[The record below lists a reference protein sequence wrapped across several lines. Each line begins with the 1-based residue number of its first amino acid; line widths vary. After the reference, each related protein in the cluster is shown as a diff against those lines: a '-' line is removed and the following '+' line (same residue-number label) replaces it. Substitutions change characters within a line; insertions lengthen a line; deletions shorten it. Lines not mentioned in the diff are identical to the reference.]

1 MKTVHGVDFY
11 TSKKHKG
18 SALFRMLSDFDENI
32 PFSLNGILLCLERI
46 IFQIDTA
53 MAIYHPSSRYEFY
66 STVLIA

>member
-1 MKTVHGVDFY
+1 
-11 TSKKHKG
+11 
-18 SALFRMLSDFDENI
+18 MLSDFDENI

-53 MAIYHPSSRYEFY
+53 MAIYRPSSRYEFY